1 MTAEEIKKLVTK
13 SENAAVEFK
22 RAKGGVPADFWP
34 SYSAFANTDGGTI
47 ILGIREKD
55 GKREIEGLLDAEKTV
70 ADIWNSVNN
79 TEKISANVLFN
90 ESVYLVEV
98 DDKQLVVVDVPRA
111 DRTVRPVYV
120 GADVFKGSYRRN
132 GEGDYHCS
140 RETVEGMIRDKC
152 AETADNCIID
162 EMTIADLNADTIRR
176 YRMYFSQLRP
186 GHVWSGLADD
196 GFLMKIGAAMRG
208 RDGIVHPTMAGLV
221 CFGDFN
227 EITNVLPY
235 FFLDYREH
243 LSPDVR
249 WTDRVCSGDTN
260 WSGNVFDFFFRINQS
275 ITAGVKVP
283 FKIASDNVTRVDDT
297 PVHKALREVLANA
310 LIHADYHGRRGIV
323 IDKYP
328 KRLEVSNPGTLR
340 MSKSVAIAGGTS
352 DARNGKIFNIFSLV
366 RIGERSGMGL
376 SSLYG
381 VWAKEKF
388 AEPSIVESY
397 DPDRTKVMVEFEADE
412 SELGWKT
419 SEVKEKRPAS
429 EGESLAS
436 EGENLASEGEN
447 LASEGENLA
456 SEGENLASE
465 GAKGDFEVLMG
476 AYRNDFRENAWKV
489 LSAIADNPEIDTVR
503 LTQMLGIS
511 EVSVWRAIRAMK
523 GVGLLVREGGDKGG
537 KWILKR

>member
-1 MTAEEIKKLVTK
+1 MPSLSSSGLK
-13 SENAAVEFK
+13 AVF
-22 RAKGGVPADFWP
+22 PPTFFWP

-55 GKREIEGLLDAEKTV
+55 GKREIEGLSDAEKTV
-70 ADIWNSVNN
+70 SDIWNAVNN
-79 TEKISANVLFN
+79 AEKISANVLFN
-90 ESVYLVEV
+90 ESVYPVEV
-98 DDKQLVVVDVPRA
+98 DGKQLVVVEVPRA
-111 DRTVRPVYV
+111 ERTVRPVYV

-132 GEGDYHCS
+132 GEGDYHCL

-152 AETADNCIID
+152 AETADNCVID
-162 EMTIADLNADTIRR
+162 EMTIADLDADTVRR
-176 YRMYFSQLRP
+176 YRMYFSQLRL
-186 GHVWSGLADD
+186 GHVWSGLSDE
-196 GFLMKIGAAMRG
+196 GFLMKIGAAVRG
-208 RDGIVHPTMAGLV
+208 RDGVVHPTMAGLV

-243 LSPDVR
+243 LSSDVR
-249 WTDRVCSGDTN
+249 WTDRVCSGDAN

-376 SSLYG
+376 SNLYG
-381 VWAKEKF
+381 VWEKEKF
-388 AEPSIVESY
+388 AAPTIVESY
-397 DPDRTKVMVEFEADE
+397 EPDRTKVMVEFEADE
-412 SELGWKT
+412 SELGVKPPEVGVET
-419 SEVKEKRPAS
+419 TEVKMKTAVS
-429 EGESLAS
+429 EGVKHGS
-436 EGENLASEGEN
+436 EGVNGGSDDESFEVKVE
-447 LASEGENLA
+447 
-456 SEGENLASE
+456 
-465 GAKGDFEVLMG
+465 GDFEVLMG
-476 AYRNDFRENAWKV
+476 AYRHDFRENARKV
-489 LSAIADNPEIDTVR
+489 LSAFLENPEIDIPSVAKK
-503 LTQMLGIS
+503 LSVSAI
-511 EVSVWRAIRAMK
+511 SVWRAIRAMK
-523 GVGLLVREGGDKGG
+523 EVGLLVREGGDKGG
-537 KWILKR
+537 KWIVKK